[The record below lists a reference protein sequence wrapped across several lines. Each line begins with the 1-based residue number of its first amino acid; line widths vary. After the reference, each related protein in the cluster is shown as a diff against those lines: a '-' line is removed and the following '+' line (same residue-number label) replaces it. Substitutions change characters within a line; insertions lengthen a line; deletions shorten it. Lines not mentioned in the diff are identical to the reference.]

1 MSITIIINFLT
12 IILFFFIE
20 TECLHDAEE
29 ADYELMET
37 IIHNRLRRDSTNLQ
51 ASFEDLAIR
60 SIIEDSQNESDVQSL
75 DLECQQN
82 ENSGKILDQ
91 DFKVEVEA
99 SSSKKVE
106 TLPSKITEQLLT
118 SHSTSNVK
126 EETEHVLKTIM
137 RDDPKSNDDH
147 DYDNDSTKC

>member
-1 MSITIIINFLT
+1 M
-12 IILFFFIE
+12 FFFIE

-37 IIHNRLRRDSTNLQ
+37 IIHNRLRRDSTNLP

-60 SIIEDSQNESDVQSL
+60 SIIEDSQDESEVQSL

-99 SSSKKVE
+99 CSSSRKLE
-106 TLPSKITEQLLT
+106 TLPAKISEQLLT

-126 EETEHVLKTIM
+126 DETEHVLKTIM
-137 RDDPKSNDDH
+137 CDDPKSNDDH